1 MRISLRPSPPDL
13 IGRNES
19 ILIWKKETVVRDSGR
34 TVNIY
39 PSRKHARLNMFED
52 SAEII
57 VGKIVQ
63 LSSLADRL
71 VLEIGCGDGRI
82 TSLLSAHTKKLVAID
97 PDPELIGQARTEM
110 PGVDFRLAKGEDLP
124 FSDNSFD
131 LVLFTLS
138 LHHQDSSAA
147 LGEATRVLK
156 RDGRI
161 LVVEPA
167 EDGEVER
174 FFTLVHDEKKAKKE
188 AQHAIRQSDLIL
200 EKSEIIS
207 ARWMFDDEDELCRSL
222 FDYYQLPFDKKIAR
236 QITELLG
243 AKRNS
248 RPIALNDT
256 LMIQSLVHPT

>member
-1 MRISLRPSPPDL
+1 
-13 IGRNES
+13 
-19 ILIWKKETVVRDSGR
+19 
-34 TVNIY
+34 
-39 PSRKHARLNMFED
+39 MFED

-57 VGKIVQ
+57 AEKIVQ
-63 LSSLADRL
+63 LSSLADRR
-71 VLEIGCGDGRI
+71 VLEIGCGGGRI

-97 PDPELIGQARTEM
+97 PDPELIGQARAGM

-147 LGEATRVLK
+147 LSEASRVLN

-174 FFTLVHDEKKAKKE
+174 FFTLVHDEIKAKKA
-188 AQHAIRQSDLIL
+188 AQRAIQQSDLNL
-200 EKSEIIS
+200 ERSEIIY
-207 ARWMFDDEDELCRSL
+207 ARWMFDDKDELCRSL
-222 FDYYQLPFDKKIAR
+222 FDYYQLPIDKEIVR
-236 QITELLG
+236 QISELLG
-243 AKRNS
+243 AKGNS
-248 RPIALNDT
+248 RPIVLNDT
-256 LMIQSLVHPT
+256 LMIQSLVHPG